1 MSDQVPTFPQQGGA
15 PGGVPP
21 GGDNF
26 QGQQGYAEGQAGFTG
41 DQSTLPVLREQ
52 DRLLPIANISRIMKR
67 AIPEN
72 GKMAKDSKECMQ
84 ECCTEFIGFITSE
97 ASDRC
102 TQEKRK
108 TINGED
114 ILWAMQSLGF
124 DQYIEPLKMYLQ
136 AYRESIKGDR
146 GLEAPNAP
154 AAIMGADGQQQW
166 QQQQVTYMSGGV
178 APVGGYQ
185 Q

>member
-1 MSDQVPTFPQQGGA
+1 MSEQVVSFPQQGG
-15 PGGVPP
+15 
-21 GGDNF
+21 DTF
-26 QGQQGYAEGQAGFTG
+26 QQQQAGYGEQAGFSA
-41 DQSTLPVLREQ
+41 DNSALPVLREQ

-146 GLEAPNAP
+146 AIEGGGGNNALMS
-154 AAIMGADGQQQW
+154 AEQQQW
-166 QQQQVTYMSGGV
+166 QQQQPAYVSQTIGPMS
-178 APVGGYQ
+178 GYQ